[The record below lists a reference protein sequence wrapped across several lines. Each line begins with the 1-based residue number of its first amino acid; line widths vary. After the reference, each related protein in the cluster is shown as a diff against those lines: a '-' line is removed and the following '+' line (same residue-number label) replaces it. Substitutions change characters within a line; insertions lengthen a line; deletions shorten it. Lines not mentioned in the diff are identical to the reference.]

1 MSDIKASSTNLDRVN
16 ASSGKKA
23 VYQVPYIRNFTS
35 PFSHLSQMSVF
46 QVDLN
51 KYKKIYLM
59 RLHLEKQRKLA
70 QLSFLQEAFEKLKKQ
85 WSDVMIKKVGLAKLG
100 RVVRKVKF
108 KNCQEFFSLFVDE
121 FQSHK
126 QKLLKQGSLMK
137 ARRRP
142 SSGSASKQQDSI
154 NLSQEAKQQQTQ
166 LSLQN
171 FPKLIKTYKD
181 LLSQPSNN
189 NPIGER
195 ENHKTI
201 SSDTL
206 KIIIKFKDMCNRLS
220 LLFQN
225 KSTQN
230 QLAAFQ
236 SLQKAL
242 FKNIKDDEELSQ
254 LRDFTNLLDKSNDL
268 GEFLKQKY
276 KIVKFIIT

>member
-1 MSDIKASSTNLDRVN
+1 
-16 ASSGKKA
+16 
-23 VYQVPYIRNFTS
+23 
-35 PFSHLSQMSVF
+35 
-46 QVDLN
+46 
-51 KYKKIYLM
+51 M